1 MIRSILPLVFAGC
14 LLGSWSDGR
23 APLPVS
29 RHPFIVIAHRG
40 SHTHVPENTL
50 AAVSAAIR
58 CGVDYVEIDLRTT
71 KDGYLVL
78 SHDRSVDRMTGGKG
92 NIADLTLA
100 EIENLEVRSGGGVE
114 VRSAGQQAQG
124 KYRIPEFRDVLRL
137 CRHKINIYLDF
148 KEADVRQT
156 WRQIR
161 EAGMEKQGVVYL
173 NKPGQY
179 DGWRAVAPRVPL
191 MTSLPD
197 DVRTPEAAALFL
209 REKKIAVLD
218 NVYDTAM
225 LRTVRQQGVA
235 VWLDV
240 QSDKEGPGSWEE
252 MLGKDIQGLQT
263 DHPEALVDY
272 LARRKG
278 MYFSLGILAQT
289 TPDFVANPQ
298 LPVKRLLLPLSK
310 EP

>member
-1 MIRSILPLVFAGC
+1 MIRSILQLGFAGC
-14 LLGSWSDGR
+14 LLAGGWPEVS

-40 SHTHVPENTL
+40 NHTRVPENTL
-50 AAVSAAIR
+50 AAVGEAIR
-58 CGVDYVEIDLRTT
+58 CDVDYVEIDLRTT

-100 EIENLEVRSGGGVE
+100 EIKELEVRSP
-114 VRSAGQQAQG
+114 GQPGQG

-137 CRHKINIYLDF
+137 CRHKVNIYLDF

-161 EAGMEKQGVVYL
+161 AAGMEKQVVVYL

-179 DGWRAVAPRVPL
+179 DEWRAVAPRMPL
-191 MTSLPD
+191 MTSLPG

-209 REKKIAVLD
+209 REKKIEVLD

-225 LRTVRQQGVA
+225 LRAVRQQGIA

-240 QSDKEGPGSWEE
+240 QSDKEGPASWEE
-252 MLGKDIQGLQT
+252 MLGKEIQGVQT
-263 DHPEALVDY
+263 DHPEALMDY
-272 LARRKG
+272 LARWK
-278 MYFSLGILAQT
+278 
-289 TPDFVANPQ
+289 
-298 LPVKRLLLPLSK
+298 
-310 EP
+310 